1 MEMGTNELLWVRAG
15 AVSSTWAASVHQLET
30 WFGAQEEILA
40 GGIGLCLVY
49 VGRVTRAARGRGQ
62 ASPGGDS
69 RASKEE
75 DLRLKARKPPHLS
88 FKWTSQQGGCRVVL
102 VISSGN
108 ICSKTTTCSW

>member
-1 MEMGTNELLWVRAG
+1 MGTNELLWVRAG

-75 DLRLKARKPPHLS
+75 DLRLKAE
-88 FKWTSQQGGCRVVL
+88 
-102 VISSGN
+102 
-108 ICSKTTTCSW
+108 TTTPEFQVDKPARRLQGCAGDQ